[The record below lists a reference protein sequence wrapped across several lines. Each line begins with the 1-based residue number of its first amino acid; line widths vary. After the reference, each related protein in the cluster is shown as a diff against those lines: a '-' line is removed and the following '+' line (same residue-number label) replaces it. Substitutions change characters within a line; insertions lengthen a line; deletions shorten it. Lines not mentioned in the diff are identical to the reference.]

1 MSKAFAWRPLAL
13 LPILK
18 ASACAETDKD
28 WLTERRLDLY
38 HCSMDHIIA
47 DLNELCSKDIYLRFA
62 DNLIRLSRAFYHL
75 LVLDGAEVAAA
86 TMCDTRPC
94 PVCTCPH
101 DELDRTDKAFPYR
114 HTETVKAQV
123 EAARREHL
131 DDRGQIKPNH
141 ISKVFVC
148 LHVVFDIAYDIVCD
162 IGYDLMLH
170 FIYFQVEQEQRRL
183 KHKLTTENA
192 YFKAKDFDHIACAP
206 KEELHQFLIGLYGEH
221 MLPATLHEYERL
233 LRSDLYSTGVDK
245 DGNKKYVISK
255 KMMAGVWARLRDR
268 LASIGSSTS
277 MVEVSSDYA
286 AHFHD
291 MFVKNHDGKHM
302 TGGRIKIL
310 LLNLPFMLRDLI
322 APEVMCIQTYTS
334 FLVSYMTSYTI
345 S

>member
-28 WLTERRLDLY
+28 WLTERLLDLY
-38 HCSMDHIIA
+38 HRSMDHIIA

-86 TMCDTRPC
+86 TMCDTRQC

-221 MLPATLHEYERL
+221 ILPATLHEYERL
-233 LRSDLYSTGVDK
+233 LQSDLYSTGVDK

-255 KMMAGVWARLRDR
+255 KMIAGVWARLRDR

-291 MFVKNHDGKHM
+291 MFVNNHDGKHM
-302 TGGRIKIL
+302 TGDLIKIL

>member
-1 MSKAFAWRPLAL
+1 
-13 LPILK
+13 
-18 ASACAETDKD
+18 
-28 WLTERRLDLY
+28 
-38 HCSMDHIIA
+38 
-47 DLNELCSKDIYLRFA
+47 
-62 DNLIRLSRAFYHL
+62 
-75 LVLDGAEVAAA
+75 
-86 TMCDTRPC
+86 
-94 PVCTCPH
+94 
-101 DELDRTDKAFPYR
+101 
-114 HTETVKAQV
+114 
-123 EAARREHL
+123 
-131 DDRGQIKPNH
+131 
-141 ISKVFVC
+141 
-148 LHVVFDIAYDIVCD
+148 
-162 IGYDLMLH
+162 MLH

-221 MLPATLHEYERL
+221 ILPATLHEYERL

-302 TGGRIKIL
+302 TGDRIKIL

-334 FLVSYMTSYTI
+334 ILVSYMTSYTI